1 MIDLK
6 DINHQPTMMEIEEYI
21 GRPDMFNILPYEFE
35 NILQQYF
42 EIEKKDGIYDDVGMI
57 HYFLRCKK

>member
-1 MIDLK
+1 
-6 DINHQPTMMEIEEYI
+6 MMQIEEYI